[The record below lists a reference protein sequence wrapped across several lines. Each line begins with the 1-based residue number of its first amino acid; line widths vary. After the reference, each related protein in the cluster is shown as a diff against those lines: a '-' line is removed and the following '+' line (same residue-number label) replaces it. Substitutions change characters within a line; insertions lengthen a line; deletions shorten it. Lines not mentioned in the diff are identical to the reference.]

1 MPDSP
6 ADLLTIQALV
16 AELQAQLRTAQQE
29 NARLRHQ
36 LTQALRRLYGRKA
49 EQLEAGPD
57 QGTLGLGE
65 AAADDAAPD
74 DAPDEPDAPTA
85 SPGAGAAPRRQ
96 HGRARLPKDLPRQRT
111 VLEPDAAALTC
122 ATCTTAKTRIGEDVT
137 EELEYEPAVLRVH
150 EYVRPKYACPH
161 CEAGVVQAAL
171 PARPIDQGRPG
182 PGLLAHV
189 VTAKY
194 ADHLPLHRLEG
205 IFARSGVALSRRT
218 LCDWVAAVAELVT
231 PIVGEMQRTV
241 LASHVIHSDD
251 TPITVQDRTH
261 PGGSRRGYLW
271 VYGGDQGDVV
281 YDYTPSRGRDGP
293 TRFLAGYHGY
303 LQADA
308 YAGYDELFQ
317 RGGVI
322 EVGCWAH
329 ARRYVFEAVQTALEP
344 ATHLLALIRRLYA
357 VEREAT
363 TAQLD
368 GPGRQ
373 ALRAAH
379 SRPMLATIDAQIMML
394 TPTVLPKS
402 PLGEALGYL
411 RRQWRALTRYTEDG
425 ALAIDNNAAERALRL
440 VAVGRKNW
448 LFAGSDAGGRRAA
461 LLYSLIGTC
470 KVLGLDPF
478 AYLRD
483 VIARVATH
491 PMRRIVELTPR
502 GWQAQ
507 RLAAAATT

>member
-1 MPDSP
+1 M
-6 ADLLTIQALV
+6 QALV
-16 AELQAQLRTAQQE
+16 AELQAQLRAAQHD

-36 LTQALRRLYGRKA
+36 LEHALRRLYGRKA
-49 EQLEAGPD
+49 ERLEDVPG
-57 QGTLGLGE
+57 QGALVLGDPPA
-65 AAADDAAPD
+65 AAADGGADEPPD
-74 DAPDEPDAPTA
+74 DPDEPTA
-85 SPGAGAAPRRQ
+85 SSGDAGGQRRRR
-96 HGRARLPKDLPRQRT
+96 GRAPLPKDLPRQRT

-122 ATCTTAKTRIGEDVT
+122 ARCTTAKTRIGEDVT

-182 PGLLAHV
+182 PGLLA
-189 VTAKY
+189 
-194 ADHLPLHRLEG
+194 
-205 IFARSGVALSRRT
+205 
-218 LCDWVAAVAELVT
+218 
-231 PIVGEMQRTV
+231 PIVGEMQRVV
-241 LASHVIHSDD
+241 LTSHVIHSDD
-251 TPITVQDRTH
+251 TPITVQDPAH
-261 PGGSRRGYLW
+261 PAGSRRGYLW
-271 VYGGDQGDVV
+271 VYGGDQGDFV
-281 YDYTPSRGRDGP
+281 YDYTASRGRDGP
-293 TRFLAGYHGY
+293 TRFLAGYGGY

-308 YAGYDELFQ
+308 YAGYDEVFQ
-317 RGGVI
+317 TGAVV

-363 TAQLD
+363 TGQLD
-368 GPGRQ
+368 VAGRQ
-373 ALRAAH
+373 ALRAAQ
-379 SRPMLATIDAQIMML
+379 SRPVLATIHEQIATL

-425 ALAIDNNAAERALRL
+425 ALAIDNNAAERALRV

-448 LFAGSDAGGRRAA
+448 LFARSDAGGQRAA

-470 KVLGLDPF
+470 KHLGLDPF

-483 VIARVATH
+483 VIGRVATH
-491 PMRRIVELTPR
+491 PMRRIAELTPH

-507 RLAAAATT
+507 RLAAAAAS